1 MSTTEQA
8 LRAAQRPPARFAEHF
23 ATNQHDR
30 DVLREQWRLAAV
42 AYEHA
47 DDKYQRAK
55 EDKAIFFDALVETLM
70 DQAEKARTKLLQGK
84 AERMARTSKE
94 YKAEVDKVFD
104 LRIAAR
110 LALIEEKNADRLY
123 WQQISSEATQR
134 KEMSMSR

>member
-1 MSTTEQA
+1 MSNSERA
-8 LRAAQRPPARFAEHF
+8 LRSYIGQQMP
-23 ATNQHDR
+23 TNTHDR

-42 AYEHA
+42 AFEHA

-70 DQAEKARTKLLQGK
+70 DQAEKTNTKLLQGK
-84 AERMARTSKE
+84 AERIARTSKE